1 MDTQALIEAGL
12 TPGEVKVYL
21 ALLRLGATKTGSL
34 AKSAEVSS
42 SKVYKILDRL
52 ETKGLAGHII
62 VGKIKHY
69 KALEPRRILDYLE
82 EKENQLRESKS
93 SIQQL
98 LPVLE
103 QQMLTEP
110 QEDAL
115 VYQGFKAVSNFF
127 RNILDELKAGD
138 TYHVIGAVYRE
149 EIQGM
154 RPFFQNYHLQRGKKK
169 IKVKMLANESI
180 RNSIVPATKSYSE
193 IRFLPGSFITNMQIT
208 FYKEKAFIVLWT
220 QNPKGF
226 LIKSEEAVKNFRSY
240 FDAFWKIA
248 KP

>member
-1 MDTQALIEAGL
+1 M
-12 TPGEVKVYL
+12 
-21 ALLRLGATKTGSL
+21 
-34 AKSAEVSS
+34 
-42 SKVYKILDRL
+42 
-52 ETKGLAGHII
+52 
-62 VGKIKHY
+62 
-69 KALEPRRILDYLE
+69 
-82 EKENQLRESKS
+82 
-93 SIQQL
+93 
-98 LPVLE
+98 
-103 QQMLTEP
+103 
-110 QEDAL
+110 
-115 VYQGFKAVSNFF
+115 
-127 RNILDELKAGD
+127 
-138 TYHVIGAVYRE
+138 
-149 EIQGM
+149 
-154 RPFFQNYHLQRGKKK
+154 KKK